1 MTQPVNTAEFLGV
14 GKKKEKWNYSLFQ
27 SVVLSSEIKIYFFGS
42 FVGSLSKGF
51 LVFVFELKKRG
62 SREVYRELLKRM
74 LKICESILEKRLKEF
89 CVQTFFL
96 FLRKLRY
103 CIKNRNLPPDDEEN

>member
-1 MTQPVNTAEFLGV
+1 MELFAVSIGRFVERDKDIFFWGFR
-14 GKKKEKWNYSLFQ
+14 GKR
-27 SVVLSSEIKIYFFGS
+27 V
-42 FVGSLSKGF
+42 SKGF